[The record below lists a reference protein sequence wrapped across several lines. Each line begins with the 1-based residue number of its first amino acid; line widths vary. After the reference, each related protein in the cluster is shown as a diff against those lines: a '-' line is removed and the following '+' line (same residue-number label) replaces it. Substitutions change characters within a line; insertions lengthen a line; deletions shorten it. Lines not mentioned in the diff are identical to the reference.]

1 MRPGQDECAPPP
13 AGEIPIFDLPAPA
26 TYLWREMFRPP
37 ASSSDLNPRIT
48 RERGDERAS
57 RVIAALGPTNTGKTH
72 LAIERMLGHA
82 SGMIGLPLRLL
93 AREIYDRIVKARG
106 ERSVALVTGEE
117 KIVPLNPRYWVCTVE
132 AMPLD
137 REVDFLAIDEI
148 QLSADRERGHVFTER
163 LLHARGRFETMFMGA
178 ATMAPLIRQLVPH
191 AEIQTRERLSTLSYA
206 GPAKLTKLPKRSA
219 VVAFSAENV
228 YAIAELIRRQ
238 RGGAAVVMGSLSP
251 RTRNAQVELFQSGE
265 VDFLVATDAIGMGLN
280 MDLDHVAFAGL
291 RKFDGRRTRW
301 LQPQEIGQIGGR
313 AGRYRR
319 DGSFGVTG
327 DASDMDPDVVA
338 AVEAHAFAPATHAEW
353 RNARLDFDSLQG
365 LMRSLSVAP
374 PRHGLRLAEEAQDE
388 TTLRLLAADELVA
401 RRSRDRAN
409 LFRLWEVCQTPDF
422 RKITQDEHTRLVGAM
437 FEHLTQGRRRLPED
451 WARGQFEALDRLD
464 GDIDALSGRLAR
476 VRTLA
481 YVAHRG
487 DWLDEAVAWAARTR
501 ALEDRLSDT
510 LHERLMQR
518 FVDRRTSALM
528 RGLEQS
534 SGATLGGIAADGTV
548 IVEGH
553 EVGQLI
559 GLHFQAERGKSAL
572 EARALRGTIDRA
584 VAPEISRRLAEIAA
598 DGDEQF
604 SLSPNRAILWR
615 GHAIGEIVGG
625 SPHAPQVRLD
635 GELGAQA
642 ARARAV
648 RRLEAFVVGIA
659 AQAFASLARLKAA
672 AEGDA
677 LHGLARGL
685 AYQLVEAAGALPR
698 REAEE
703 FIQSLYRGERK
714 ALRELGVRF
723 GTFTIFVEDI
733 VAPETIWIRE
743 IFATLAAPRWRPGAG
758 LAELREAPAKEA
770 LTFRGLR
777 ALGQVA
783 APIEFLER
791 IGEIARQSDSRG
803 FTLTPETLAEFGWSA
818 SDGERVL
825 RSLGFIPAAKAESG
839 AVTSWRRRGSA
850 TGQSSAAASPAPQ
863 PPTPTSGPEQSCR
876 IDVWLWRARFCKTR
890 ALAAKRVANGEV
902 STERRGERIV
912 IDKASRQIRLGE
924 TLTLAFGGRTTS
936 LRVEAAGE
944 RRGPAAEAQALY
956 TLLSS

>member
-1 MRPGQDECAPPP
+1 
-13 AGEIPIFDLPAPA
+13 
-26 TYLWREMFRPP
+26 MFRPP
-37 ASSSDLNPRIT
+37 ALANDPSPYEAQR
-48 RERGDERAS
+48 RPGERVPSVVA
-57 RVIAALGPTNTGKTH
+57 VLGSTNTGKTH

-93 AREIYDRIVKARG
+93 AREIFDRIVKARG
-106 ERSVALVTGEE
+106 GRSVALITGEE
-117 KIVPLNPRYWVCTVE
+117 KFVPLNPRYWICTVE

-137 REVDFLAIDEI
+137 REVDFLAVDEI
-148 QLSADRERGHVFTER
+148 QLCADRERGHVFTDR
-163 LLHARGRFETMFMGA
+163 LLRARGRHETMFMGA
-178 ATMAPLIRQLVPH
+178 STMAQLVRQLVPH
-191 AEIQTRERLSTLSYA
+191 AEIQTRERLSTLSYV

-251 RTRNAQVELFQSGE
+251 RTRNSQVELFQSGE

-327 DASDMDPDVVA
+327 DAPDMDADVAA
-338 AVEAHAFAPATHAEW
+338 AVEAHAFAPITHVEW
-353 RNARLDFDSLQG
+353 RNSRLDFDSAQG
-365 LMRSLSVAP
+365 LLRSLGVSP
-374 PRHGLRLAEEAQDE
+374 PLPGLRLAEEAQDE
-388 TTLRLLAADELVA
+388 ATLRLLSADEQVA

-409 LFRLWEVCQTPDF
+409 LIRLWEVCQTPDF
-422 RKITQDEHTRLVGAM
+422 RKTSQDDHTRLLGAI
-437 FEHLTQGRRRLPED
+437 FGHLTQGSRRLPED
-451 WARGQFEALDRLD
+451 WAQGQFTALDRLD

-487 DWLDEAVAWAARTR
+487 DWLDNSGGWADRTR
-501 ALEDRLSDT
+501 ALEDRLSET

-534 SGATLGGIAADGTV
+534 SGPKLGGITPDGAV

-553 EVGQLI
+553 EVGRLT
-559 GLHFQAERGKSAL
+559 GLHFKPEHGASPL
-572 EARALRGTIDRA
+572 EARAIRGAADRV

-598 DGDEQF
+598 DGDEPF
-604 SLSPNRAILWR
+604 SLSPSRAILWR
-615 GHAIGEIVGG
+615 GHAVGEIVGG
-625 SPHAPQVRLD
+625 SPQAPHIHLD
-635 GELGAQA
+635 GEMGTPG

-648 RRLEAFVVGIA
+648 KRLEAYVAGVA
-659 AQAFASLARLKAA
+659 APAFASLARLKAA
-672 AEGDA
+672 AEGDS
-677 LHGLARGL
+677 LRGLARGL
-685 AYQLVEAAGALPR
+685 AYQLAEAAGALPR

-703 FIQSLYRGERK
+703 FLRALYRSERR

-723 GTFTIFVEDI
+723 GAFTVYVEDL
-733 VAPETIWIRE
+733 VAPETKWIRE
-743 IFATLAAPRWRPGAG
+743 IFAELAAPHWRPGAG
-758 LAELREAPAKEA
+758 LSILREAPAKEPPPPPPP
-770 LTFRGLR
+770 R
-777 ALGQVA
+777 ALGQFA
-783 APIEFLER
+783 APIETLER
-791 IGEIARQSDSRG
+791 IADLARTSDSQG
-803 FTLTPETLAEFGWSA
+803 FAITQAMLAEFGWSA

-825 RSLGFIPAAKAESG
+825 RGLGFVPASKAASG
-839 AVTSWRRRGSA
+839 AVAAWRRRGPPPIQEA
-850 TGQSSAAASPAPQ
+850 QAASGLPGPARS
-863 PPTPTSGPEQSCR
+863 TSPMSGHSESCR

-890 ALAAKRVANGEV
+890 ALAAKRVADSEV
-902 STERRGERIV
+902 AIARQGERIA
-912 IDKASRQIRLGE
+912 IDKPSRHVCPGDEL
-924 TLTLAFGGRTTS
+924 TLTFGERMTS
-936 LRVEAAGE
+936 LRVQAVGE
-944 RRGPAAEAQALY
+944 RRGPASEARALY
-956 TLLSS
+956 ALILS